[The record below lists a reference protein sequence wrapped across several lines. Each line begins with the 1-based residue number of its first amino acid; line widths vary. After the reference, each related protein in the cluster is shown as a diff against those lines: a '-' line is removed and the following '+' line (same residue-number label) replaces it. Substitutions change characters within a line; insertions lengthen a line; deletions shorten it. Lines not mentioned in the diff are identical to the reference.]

1 MQFMDWNHLAME
13 FMHTLYITKSTVITN
28 KLLCMKNEPAF
39 ASVFMT
45 LWLLYPSLPTHKV

>member
-13 FMHTLYITKSTVITN
+13 FMHTLYITKSTVITY

-39 ASVFMT
+39 VSVFMT